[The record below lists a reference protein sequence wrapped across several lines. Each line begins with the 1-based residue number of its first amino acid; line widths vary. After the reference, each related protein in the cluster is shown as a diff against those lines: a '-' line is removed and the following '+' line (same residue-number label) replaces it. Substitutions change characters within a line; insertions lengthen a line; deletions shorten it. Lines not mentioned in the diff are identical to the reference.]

1 MLRHLTNWVKSA
13 EHSIEDK
20 EDEGEDSADEE
31 FVYISE
37 IDDDLSE
44 EEDLSEYEPEPS
56 TILNVDDVGYGQY
69 VLYQWQD
76 KAYYV
81 GTVTDINTD
90 IEVSLMKRC
99 AVRNN

>member
-1 MLRHLTNWVKSA
+1 MLRHLTNWVKPA

-44 EEDLSEYEPEPS
+44 EEDLS
-56 TILNVDDVGYGQY
+56 
-69 VLYQWQD
+69 
-76 KAYYV
+76 
-81 GTVTDINTD
+81 
-90 IEVSLMKRC
+90 
-99 AVRNN
+99 

>member
-56 TILNVDDVGYGQY
+56 TILNVDDVGYGQLPVAGQSILCGNY
-69 VLYQWQD
+69 DWHQYRHWSQSNE
-76 KAYYV
+76 
-81 GTVTDINTD
+81 TVC
-90 IEVSLMKRC
+90 SKK
-99 AVRNN
+99 